1 MFSHLTDSITNIP
14 GIGPNTAQK
23 LKKLG
28 IYIVSDLIHYYPR
41 GWDDFS
47 NIVDI
52 TSIVDGEKNTIKAE
66 LISINQFISPYK
78 RMYITNALFKDDSGS
93 LKVTWFN
100 QPYLI
105 KNLIKHET
113 YLLSGKATKYQG
125 QLALNSPITELA
137 DKSPVHSGRIV
148 PIYPLTE
155 GLTSRMLRKNI
166 LHLTK
171 TIKSIPDTL
180 PDELI
185 KKYKL
190 SPLSASLVNIHFPAS
205 FNILEQSKLRLSLEE
220 LAPIQL
226 SILLNK
232 EVWDNHPGKA
242 IKIPANFLA
251 NFKSDLKFELTK
263 TQLLAIKQILG
274 DLKQPHPMNR
284 LLMGDVGSGKTIV
297 ATAAIIATVK
307 NKYQVAL
314 VAPTEIL
321 ANQHYTNL
329 KPLLDAWNIKSTL
342 ITGKTKLNTWAE
354 ISNQKIDVII
364 GTHAIIQKSAK
375 FKNLNLII
383 IDEQH
388 RFGVR
393 QRQSLKNQN
402 GDFTPHFLSLSATP
416 IPRTLFLGLLEDLNI
431 SWLDSLPQG
440 RLPIITKLISD
451 KKQYPAICKLINK
464 EIALNHKVFIIA
476 PLITDS
482 LTSTTKTSV
491 ESEKFKMAKL
501 FPNARIALLH
511 GKMNSAD
518 KLKIMDQLKNNEL
531 DILIATSV
539 IEVGIDIST
548 ASVIWIKNAESFGL
562 ASLHQM
568 RGRVGRSNIQSFCL
582 IESNS
587 QTPTTIERL
596 EALTKTTNGE
606 KLAKI
611 DLKLRGP
618 GAFFSGQQSGFS
630 KLKLTDLTNI
640 KLIKQSRSLAKD
652 ILILD
657 PLLKQFSVFREQV
670 KTNYLTHLE

>member
-1 MFSHLTDSITNIP
+1 MFYHLTDTVTTIS

-28 IYIVSDLIHYYPR
+28 ISTVQDLIHYYPR
-41 GWDDFS
+41 TWDDFS
-47 NIVDI
+47 NIIDI
-52 TSIVDGEKNTIKAE
+52 SQIVINEKNTIKAE
-66 LISINQFISPYK
+66 LISISQFRSPYK
-78 RMYITNALFKDDSGS
+78 RMNITNAIFKDASGN

-105 KNLIKHET
+105 KNLIKHQT
-113 YLLSGKATKYQG
+113 YLLSGKVSKYQG
-125 QLALNSPITELA
+125 KLTLNSPIAELA
-137 DKSPVHSGRIV
+137 DKSPLHSGRIV
-148 PIYPLTE
+148 PVYPLTE
-155 GLTSRMLRKNI
+155 GLTSRILRKII

-171 TIKSIPDTL
+171 TIKSIPDTM
-180 PDELI
+180 PDRLL
-185 KKYKL
+185 KKYNL
-190 SPLSASLVNIHFPAS
+190 TPLLTSLANIHFPKN
-205 FNILEQSKLRLSLEE
+205 FKILDQSKLRLSLEE
-220 LAPIQL
+220 LIPIQL
-226 SILLNK
+226 SILLSK
-232 EVWDNHPGKA
+232 KDWKKQPGKSLT
-242 IKIPANFLA
+242 ISPKLLTK
-251 NFKSDLKFELTK
+251 FKSNLEFKLTK
-263 TQLLAIKQILG
+263 TQLLAIKQILD

-321 ANQHYTNL
+321 ANQHYANL

-342 ITGKTKLNTWAE
+342 ITSKTKLNTWAE
-354 ISNQKIDVII
+354 ISKQEIDVII
-364 GTHAIIQKSAK
+364 GTHAIIQKTAK

-402 GDFTPHFLSLSATP
+402 KDFTPHFLSLSATP
-416 IPRTLFLGLLEDLNI
+416 IPRTLFLGLLEDLDI

-440 RLPIITKLISD
+440 RLPIITKLITNP
-451 KKQYPAICKLINK
+451 KQYINIQKLINK
-464 EIALNHKVFIIA
+464 EIDLNHKIFIIA
-476 PLITDS
+476 PLVTDS
-482 LTSTTKTSV
+482 SVSTFKTSV
-491 ESEKFKMAKL
+491 LNEQAKMSTL
-501 FPNARIALLH
+501 FPNAKIAILH

-518 KLKIMDQLKNNEL
+518 KLRIMNQLKNGEI
-531 DILIATSV
+531 DILIATSI
-539 IEVGIDIST
+539 IEVGIDIPA

-587 QTPTTIERL
+587 LAPVAIERL
-596 EALTKTTNGE
+596 AALTKTTNGE

-618 GAFFSGQQSGFS
+618 GSFFSGQQSGFS

-652 ILILD
+652 ILKMD
-657 PLLKQFSVFREQV
+657 PLLKQFSYIKQQV
-670 KTNYLTHLE
+670 KSNYLTHLE